1 MLKLINISPILNIL
15 MKTNPIYPLFLFS
28 IIFKI
33 SLGTEFI
40 ESSKVRKLSEFA
52 IDPIKLFNKSLTI
65 KDEGK
70 KKFND
75 SITQKDIIDK
85 MGFGWNLGNTLDA
98 FNLDNF
104 SAYDKSSEYRWGQPK
119 TTEAIIQNYKNKGL
133 KSFRIPVTWHNHLID
148 EKYTIDPQWMTRV
161 KEIVDWGLKNDFV
174 VILNSHHDGA
184 KVTDQPLKYRF
195 GYYTANSD
203 RAESER
209 FLYNIWSQIGITFN
223 NGYDQNL
230 LFECMNE
237 PRPEKTSCEWSYKKG
252 DSICEEATSSINEY
266 NKICLKA
273 IRETGGNNEKRF
285 VLVTGLGAQYHSTV
299 GSDFIFPGDEKYNP
313 TNNKIMLSVHMY
325 FPYDF
330 AFNSD
335 KKYSEFTDRI
345 KNDFYAILRNLY
357 DKYVLR
363 GHNVVVGEMG
373 CSDKN
378 NTAER
383 VKWANFYIQTTRK
396 FQMSCLIWEVLPFA
410 IYVRKESK
418 WKDEALVK
426 ALIDSS
432 KTPLS
437 DNPEEE
443 YEKNL
448 ISSPVTFSKWNIK
461 IYLDYII
468 FSGYNSFC
476 KLSFT
481 KIDTNPVTNSP
492 AFKIQY
498 ADWTSPVSFNQS
510 DVEGAVPGSG
520 GFMGLVKGT
529 QNIKIFFNNS
539 MCKLLQSK
547 GLVFDGDG
555 FIINDVH
562 ISGPRFV
569 KMEPKTIIRS
579 SKKQTLKI
587 YFNEN
592 ATDISDNIKFI
603 NFYYNLNNQI
613 KCLVDKNDI
622 KIINCE
628 GIYNFTGE
636 FFLKDKNDYQL
647 TNKFLNV
654 VPNKGEKYNIN
665 NLIETKINF
674 DYSGL
679 DKKIFLSKNL
689 FTNLNKASKLII
701 ETTDLHFNTSYQNFK
716 IYNNKNN
723 KVIKIKSKA
732 VNTTIEKDGALKV
745 PSGRNLIV
753 IDLNDYYKTLKNE
766 GITIKGYGFAVNSI
780 YIREGEN
787 KGGISGWAIFFIILV
802 CLIVIIG
809 GLFAFLHWRKNNI
822 EKEFNSFRNH
832 EKMIN

>member
-1 MLKLINISPILNIL
+1 MQVNLMYFFLVLISQ
-15 MKTNPIYPLFLFS
+15 
-28 IIFKI
+28 I
-33 SLGTEFI
+33 SLGTQSME
-40 ESSKVRKLSEFA
+40 SKVRKLSEFA
-52 IDPIKLFNKSLTI
+52 IDPIKLFNESLTI
-65 KDEGK
+65 KDEGN

-98 FNLDNF
+98 FLLDNF
-104 SAYDKSSEYRWGQPK
+104 SAYDKYSESRWGQPK
-119 TTEAIIQNYKNKGL
+119 TSEEIIQKYKNRGL

-148 EKYTIDPQWMTRV
+148 EKYTIDPQWMARV

-174 VILNSHHDGA
+174 VILNTHHDGA

-209 FLYNIWSQIGITFN
+209 FIYNIWSQIGITFN

-237 PRPEKTSCEWSYKKG
+237 PRPEKTECEWSYKKG
-252 DSICEEATSSINEY
+252 NKICEEATSSINEY

-299 GSDFIFPGDEKYNP
+299 NSDFIFPGDEKYNP
-313 TNNKIMLSVHMY
+313 TNNKIILSVHMY
-325 FPYDF
+325 FPYNF
-330 AFNSD
+330 ASNTD
-335 KKYSEFTDRI
+335 KKYSEFTDTI
-345 KNDFYAILRNLY
+345 KNDFYSILRNLY

-363 GHNVVVGEMG
+363 GHNVIVGEMG
-373 CSDKN
+373 CADKN

-396 FQMSCLIWEVLPFA
+396 LQMSCIIWEIPPYG
-410 IYVRKESK
+410 IYSRKNSK
-418 WKDEALVK
+418 WTDEAVIK

-448 ISSPVTFSKWNIK
+448 ISSPVTFTNWKVK
-461 IYLDYII
+461 IYLDYVM

-476 KLSFT
+476 KLVFT
-481 KIDTNPVTNSP
+481 KVDTDPVTKSP
-492 AFKIQY
+492 ALKISY
-498 ADWTSPVSFNQS
+498 ADWTSAVTFNQS
-510 DVEGAVPGSG
+510 DVEGAEAKSSG
-520 GFMGLVKGT
+520 GMGIVTGT
-529 QNIKIFFNNS
+529 QNVKIFLNNS

-547 GLVFDGDG
+547 GLVFDGNG

-569 KMEPKTIIRS
+569 KMEPKTIKRS
-579 SKKQTLKI
+579 SQKQTLKL
-587 YFNEN
+587 YFNED
-592 ATDISDNIKFI
+592 ATAISNNIIFI
-603 NFYYNLNNQI
+603 NFYYNLNNQVQ
-613 KCLVDKNDI
+613 CLVDKNDN
-622 KIINCE
+622 KIINCK
-628 GIYNFTGE
+628 GIFNFTGE
-636 FFLKDKNDYQL
+636 FFLEDINHYSL

-654 VPNKGEKYNIN
+654 VPKKGEKYNNN
-665 NLIETKINF
+665 NLIETKFNF
-674 DYSGL
+674 DYSEF
-679 DKKIFLSKNL
+679 DKQIFLSKDL
-689 FTNLNKASKLII
+689 FTKLNRDSKLVI

-716 IYNNKNN
+716 IYNHENN
-723 KVIKIKSKA
+723 EVISFKSKD
-732 VNTTIEKDGALKV
+732 VNTTIEKGGALKV

-766 GITIKGYGFAVNSI
+766 GITIKGYGFSVNSI
-780 YIREGEN
+780 YIIGDNIEGNTEGNIESNIEGEN
-787 KGGISGWAIFFIILV
+787 KGGISGWVIFFIILV
-802 CLIVIIG
+802 CLLVIAG
-809 GLFAFLHWRKNNI
+809 GVFAFIHWRKNSI
-822 EKEFNSFRNH
+822 EKEINSLSSH
-832 EKMIN
+832 EKMLN

>member
-1 MLKLINISPILNIL
+1 MKVKLISLL
-15 MKTNPIYPLFLFS
+15 
-28 IIFKI
+28 IFFALLSQI
-33 SLGTEFI
+33 SLEIQFM
-40 ESSKVRKLSEFA
+40 ESPGVRKLSEFA
-52 IDPIKLFNKSLTI
+52 IDPVKLFNKSLTI

-70 KKFND
+70 KEFNN

-104 SAYDKSSEYRWGQPK
+104 SAYDKYSEGRWGQPK
-119 TTEAIIQNYKNKGL
+119 TTEAIIQIYKNKGL
-133 KSFRIPVTWHNHLID
+133 KSFRVPVTWHNHLID
-148 EKYTIDPQWMTRV
+148 ENYSIDPQWMTRV
-161 KEIVDWGLKNDFV
+161 KEIVDWGLKNDFI

-209 FLYNIWSQIGITFN
+209 FIYNIWSQIAITFN

-252 DSICEEATSSINEY
+252 DPICEEATSSINEY

-273 IRETGGNNEKRF
+273 IRESGGNNEKRF

-299 GSDFIFPGDEKYNP
+299 GSDFIFPGDDKYNP

-330 AFNSD
+330 AYNSD

-373 CSDKN
+373 CNDKN

-396 FQMSCLIWEVLPFA
+396 FQMSCLVWEVSPFA

-432 KTPLS
+432 KTELS

-443 YEKNL
+443 YEQNL
-448 ISSPVTFSKWNIK
+448 ISSPVTFSNWNVK
-461 IYLDYII
+461 IYLDYIM

-476 KLSFT
+476 KLVFT
-481 KIDTNPVTNSP
+481 KIDTNPVTKSP
-492 AFKIQY
+492 ALKISY
-498 ADWTSPVSFNQS
+498 ADWTSAVAFSQS
-510 DVEGAVPGSG
+510 DVEGAVAGSG
-520 GFMGLVKGT
+520 GGMGIVKGT
-529 QNIKIFFNNS
+529 QNIKIFLNNS
-539 MCKLLQSK
+539 MCKIIQSK
-547 GLVFDGDG
+547 GLVFDGNG

-569 KMEPKTIIRS
+569 KMEPKIIIRS
-579 SKKQTLKI
+579 SKKQILQL

-592 ATDISDNIKFI
+592 ANAISNNIIFT

-613 KCLVDKNDI
+613 KCLVDQNNN

-636 FFLKDKNDYQL
+636 FFLKDINDYPL

-674 DYSGL
+674 DYSNQ
-679 DKKIFLSKNL
+679 DKQIFLSKNL
-689 FTNLNKASKLII
+689 FSDLTKNSKLII
-701 ETTDLHFNTSYQNFK
+701 ETMDLHFNTSYQNFK

-723 KVIKIKSKA
+723 KVINIKSDD
-732 VNTTIEKDGALKV
+732 VNTTVEKDGALKV
-745 PSGRNLIV
+745 PPGRNLIV
-753 IDLNDYYKTLKNE
+753 IDLNDYYKTLKDD

-780 YIREGEN
+780 YIKKGED
-787 KGGISGWAIFFIILV
+787 KRGISGWGIFLIILV
-802 CLIVIIG
+802 CLLVITG
-809 GLFAFLHWRKNNI
+809 GVFIFLHWRKKNI
-822 EKEFNSFRNH
+822 EKEINSLYYN
-832 EKMIN
+832 EKMLN